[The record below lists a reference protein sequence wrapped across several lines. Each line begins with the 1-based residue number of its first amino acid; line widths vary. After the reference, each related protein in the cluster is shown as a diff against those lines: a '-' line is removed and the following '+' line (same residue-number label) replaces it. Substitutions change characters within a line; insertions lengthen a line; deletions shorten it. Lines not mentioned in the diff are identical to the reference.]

1 MNQRYSEAP
10 TQTLRSNG
18 NDFAY
23 RLLGGGIGVPLVLL
37 NHWGANLDNFDPA
50 IVNALAVGRSVY
62 ALDYRGVGRSGGRAP
77 LSIQEMADDMVS
89 VVRALGLQQIDLLGF
104 SLGGFVAQEIALREP
119 VLVRRLILTGTGPA
133 GGVGINRVRA
143 VSWPLIIRGL
153 LTFTDPKTFLFFTR
167 TDRGRQ
173 AAKQFLLRL
182 KNRRQDRDTA
192 VTLGV
197 FLRQLTAIRAWG
209 EQPPQDLAGLH
220 MPVLIAN
227 GDDDIMVP
235 TENSRDMARRIPGA
249 ELHIYEDAGH
259 GGIFQYHAQFIEAAR
274 KFLDR

>member
-10 TQTLRSNG
+10 TQTSRSNG

-37 NHWGANLDNFDPA
+37 NHRDVNLDNFDPA

-62 ALDYRGVGRSGGRAP
+62 VLDYRGVGRSGGGAL
-77 LSIQEMADDMVS
+77 LSIQEMADDMVT
-89 VVRALGLQQIDLLGF
+89 VIRALGLQRIDLLGF
-104 SLGGFVAQEIALREP
+104 SLGGFVAQDIALREP
-119 VLVRRLILTGTGPA
+119 ALVRRLILTSMVPA
-133 GGVGINRVRA
+133 DGIGINRVGD

-167 TDRGRQ
+167 SGRGRQ

-182 KNRRQDRDTA
+182 KNHQQDHDTA
-192 VTLGV
+192 VTLAV

-209 EQPPQDLAGLH
+209 S
-220 MPVLIAN
+220 I
-227 GDDDIMVP
+227 
-235 TENSRDMARRIPGA
+235 RRRIWR
-249 ELHIYEDAGH
+249 
-259 GGIFQYHAQFIEAAR
+259 AR
-274 KFLDR
+274 ICPS